1 MSFGDDIGREFEA
14 INKKRD
20 RIIKSAA
27 LNLHG
32 DLVSASPVALV
43 KGGEL
48 KQSWQLPRQISRT
61 KWIITNIAPHAI
73 IIDGGRRFVPT
84 ANGQKEIGSEQL
96 SKGFSPIIEITE
108 KALTRALR

>member
-32 DLVSASPVALV
+32 DLVSASPVDS
-43 KGGEL
+43 GEL
-48 KQSWQLPRQISRT
+48 KQSWQLPRQISKT

-84 ANGQKEIGSEQL
+84 ENGQKEIGSEQL